1 MRRVV
6 VSLIVVLSVLPV
18 AAAASSQVETLVSF
32 NPAAGEFPEG
42 VAVDKTGNIYVSVT
56 PLGQIRRYA
65 PDGSESLLATVPATA
80 GFGPTGLAL
89 DATGT
94 VYAAD
99 VTFDPATRGV
109 YRIGRDGSSERLP
122 GTGGILFANGLAFDQ
137 RGNLYVTDSISGAVW
152 RIPRGGTAEV
162 WAHDPL
168 LAGNGSFGFGFPIG
182 ANGIAFQHGELVI
195 ANTELSRLVRVP
207 VLPDGSA
214 GAADVLVQ
222 APALFGADG
231 VALDVKGNL
240 YVAVSGQSTLVR
252 VAPDGGSI
260 TTLASA
266 TDGLDDDSS
275 LAFGTGRG
283 DRKALFFVNF
293 ALFGPPASAHPSLS
307 RLEVGVPGV
316 PLP

>member
-1 MRRVV
+1 MRRAII
-6 VSLIVVLSVLPV
+6 SLIVVLFVLPV
-18 AAAASSQVETLVSF
+18 AASASSPLETLVTF

-42 VAVDKTGNIYVSVT
+42 VAIDKTGNIYMSVT
-56 PLGQIRRYA
+56 PLGQIRAFA
-65 PDGSESLLATVPATA
+65 PDGSRSLLATLPAT
-80 GFGPTGLAL
+80 GVFGPTGLAV
-89 DATGT
+89 DSPGN

-109 YRIGRDGSSERLP
+109 YRIARDGASVRLP
-122 GTGGILFANGLAFDQ
+122 GTGGIQFANGLAFDQ

-252 VAPDGGSI
+252 VAPDGASI

-266 TDGLDDDSS
+266 ADGLDGDSS
-275 LAFGTGRG
+275 LAFGTGKG
-283 DRKALFFVNF
+283 DREALFLANF
-293 ALFGPPASAHPSLS
+293 ALFGPPATAHPAL
-307 RLEVGVPGV
+307 LKFQAGVPGM